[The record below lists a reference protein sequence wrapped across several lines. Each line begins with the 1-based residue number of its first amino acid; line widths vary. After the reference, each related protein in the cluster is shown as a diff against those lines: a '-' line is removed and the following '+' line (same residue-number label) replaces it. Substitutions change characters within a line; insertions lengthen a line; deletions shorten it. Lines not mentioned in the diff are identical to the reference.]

1 MKFWK
6 RVKKCRAVPA
16 ASGLMSVVF
25 ASPAFAADAG
35 GGMTSLLASFTQV
48 AAWMWSEIGL
58 LLTWI
63 LNQPILLL
71 AFGAFPVLEV
81 FMEFLTLFG
90 DIVLYPLS
98 VEVNT
103 MDNPLTL
110 AVVASL
116 IGIGFTRM
124 VRRLLCI

>member
-6 RVKKCRAVPA
+6 RVKKCRVVPA

-25 ASPAFAADAG
+25 ASPAFAADAGGG

-71 AFGAFPVLEV
+71 AMSLFFVGAIVSFFIRV
-81 FMEFLTLFG
+81 FH
-90 DIVLYPLS
+90 S
-98 VEVNT
+98 V
-103 MDNPLTL
+103 
-110 AVVASL
+110 
-116 IGIGFTRM
+116 
-124 VRRLLCI
+124 

>member
-1 MKFWK
+1 MGRPLHHWVAPAPAGDQYIPKAFVSWQILGKEVNFMKFWK
-6 RVKKCRAVPA
+6 RVKKCRAVLA

-71 AFGAFPVLEV
+71 AMSLFFVGAIVSFFIRV
-81 FMEFLTLFG
+81 FH
-90 DIVLYPLS
+90 S
-98 VEVNT
+98 V
-103 MDNPLTL
+103 
-110 AVVASL
+110 
-116 IGIGFTRM
+116 
-124 VRRLLCI
+124 